1 MMETYVCPTT
11 RSPDGRPAPRKVSSV
26 FMEGNWTWRA
36 YSMAHDGKTT
46 IVHLPDGIELHRQGR
61 AKVELL
67 MELPYNPRD
76 FYWHPDSRRVAFWV
90 AHTPKPTRPGQLTQ
104 TRKAVAVMDVTKV
117 NSWKPGDPMP
127 YEVVYTTTTEQAP
140 FGLEWSPR
148 GDALYLI
155 QRGLDLDTNESY
167 GVVTRIELNDT
178 EHPKEIVRV
187 PGALDF
193 FMPPVSRFE
202 RGEGPSNASYQLL
215 FGSIEGL
222 YTIDPDGKNA
232 QRLSQI
238 PALGLYN
245 IEWNPKPSKK
255 EVIVFFRRAVP
266 SGDGRTFVGAYLV
279 RLDELQRRPAPAV
292 TPEAADPSVAAA
304 PAGRPPIEQLYDG
317 LDVHTLWYSPKGT
330 YITWATPWGLWFRRP
345 DDKPEQTVQVQLPAQ
360 PEGSEPLEVKGV
372 TWHDNEHKLAF
383 TAGNKL
389 FICELPSNEVYQV
402 AEFGTATDTFAA
414 EPRFVGDEVYL
425 TAFENATSSGRIKSG
440 PHFGTK
446 DHPVDP
452 TLGRGRIP
460 TAPTPPTSEAGTATP
475 PAPQPPAGGRTGQ
488 PNQPGGRGGRNN

>member
-1 MMETYVCPTT
+1 METYVCPTT

-46 IVHLPDGIELHRQGR
+46 IVFLPDGIEIHRPGR
-61 AKVELL
+61 PVVQII

-90 AHTPKPTRPGQLTQ
+90 AHTPKATRPGQLTQ
-104 TRKAVAVMDVTKV
+104 ARKAVAVMDVTKV
-117 NSWKPGDPMP
+117 SSWKVGDPPP
-127 YEVVYTTTTEQAP
+127 YDVVYSTTPETAP

-155 QRGLDLDTNESY
+155 QRGLDMETNQSY
-167 GVVTRIELNDT
+167 GVVTRIELNDI
-178 EHPKEIVRV
+178 EHPKEIVRM

-202 RGEGPSNASYQLL
+202 RGEGPSNASYQIL

-238 PALGLYN
+238 PALGLFN
-245 IEWNPKPSKK
+245 VEWNPKPSKK

-266 SGDGRTFVGAYLV
+266 SADGRTFVGAYLV
-279 RLDELQRRPAPAV
+279 RIDELQRRPVAATPA
-292 TPEAADPSVAAA
+292 TPEAADPNAA
-304 PAGRPPIEQLYDG
+304 PAGRPAIEQLYDG

-330 YITWATPWGLWFRRP
+330 YITWATPWGVWFRRP
-345 DDKPEQTVQVQLPAQ
+345 DDKPEQTVQVQIPPQA
-360 PEGSEPLEVKGV
+360 EGEPLEVKGV
-372 TWHDNEHKLAF
+372 TWHDSERKLAF

-402 AEFGTATDTFAA
+402 AEFGEATSTFAA
-414 EPRFVGDEVYL
+414 EPRFVGEEVYL
-425 TAFENATSSGRIKSG
+425 TAFENAVQSGRIKSG
-440 PHFGTK
+440 LHFGDK
-446 DHPVDP
+446 RNPVDP
-452 TLGRGRIP
+452 SLGRGRV
-460 TAPTPPTSEAGTATP
+460 PTPSGGREAN
-475 PAPQPPAGGRTGQ
+475 PAPAPAPAGGSSS
-488 PNQPGGRGGRNN
+488 GGRGGRNN